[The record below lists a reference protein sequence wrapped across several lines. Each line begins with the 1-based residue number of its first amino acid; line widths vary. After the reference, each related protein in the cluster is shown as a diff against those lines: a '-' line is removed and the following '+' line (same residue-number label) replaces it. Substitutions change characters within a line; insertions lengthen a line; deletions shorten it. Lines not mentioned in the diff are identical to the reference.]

1 VAPGKFDE
9 LTNANLK
16 LDIHNKIPDVML
28 DNTDRNRTSPFAFTG
43 NKFEFRAVGSS
54 ANCAQ
59 SMTVLN
65 TIMGQQLLSFKA
77 EVDKLVKEGESKDGA
92 ILRVLRG
99 YIADSKK
106 IRFEGDGYSDAWE
119 KEAKKRGLSNVKTT
133 PYALDFYVS
142 KKSKDLFSKN
152 GIFTV
157 RELEA
162 RYEIMNHSYI
172 LKIDIEA
179 KALAELATS
188 VIVPAAVG
196 YLNTLLA
203 NVTGLKEAGLPA
215 TAAKSQKALIAQI
228 AGHINTITDN
238 VAKLEAAAH
247 AAHKAKTTS
256 EAAKAYCD
264 KVKPLFD
271 VIRTEVDAL
280 EVIVDDNV
288 WPLAKYREMLFVR

>member
-1 VAPGKFDE
+1 MVIS
-9 LTNANLK
+9 LT
-16 LDIHNKIPDVML
+16 P
-28 DNTDRNRTSPFAFTG
+28 RS
-43 NKFEFRAVGSS
+43 
-54 ANCAQ
+54 
-59 SMTVLN
+59 
-65 TIMGQQLLSFKA
+65 
-77 EVDKLVKEGESKDGA
+77 
-92 ILRVLRG
+92 
-99 YIADSKK
+99 

-119 KEAKKRGLSNVKTT
+119 KEAKKRGLNNVKTT

-162 RYEIMNHSYI
+162 RYEIMNHSYV

-179 KALAELATS
+179 KALAEIATS
-188 VIVPAAVG
+188 VIVPVAVG
-196 YLNTLLA
+196 YLNILLA
-203 NVTGLKEAGLPA
+203 NVTGLKEVGLA

-238 VAKLEAAAH
+238 VAKLEAATH
-247 AAHKAKTTS
+247 AAHNAKTTS

-280 EVIVDDNV
+280 EVIVDDAS
-288 WPLAKYREMLFVR
+288 WPLAKYREMLFIR